1 MRRALFFD
9 VGGVLGTNGWDRR
22 SRADACYRFGLE
34 EAEFEDRHEFLAAAF
49 DRGEISLSE
58 YLDRTVFYRERP
70 FSREEFQQFMF
81 DQSRPD
87 PEALELLGELVE
99 AGSCLLATLNNESRE
114 LNRHRIE
121 VFGLRRYFSLFLT
134 SCYLGVRKPE
144 PAIYRAALDLTQR
157 APEECLFVDDREI
170 NVGSAR
176 MVGIRAVQ
184 FRGIG
189 QLRQVLQTEGL
200 LREEW

>member
-1 MRRALFFD
+1 MRRAVFFD

-22 SRADACYRFGLE
+22 SRADACQRFGLE

-87 PEALELLGELVE
+87 PAALELLGELVE
-99 AGSCLLATLNNESRE
+99 AQSCVLATLNNESRE

-157 APEECLFVDDREI
+157 APEECLFVDDRAI
-170 NVGSAR
+170 NIDSAR

-184 FRGIG
+184 FRGID
-189 QLRQVLQTEGL
+189 QLRQVLQAEGL
-200 LREEW
+200 LREES